1 MTLELAG
8 VHNVGEF
15 YSQHYLE
22 TLLAGD
28 LKATVAAWK
37 AAESAGGPKAP
48 SKRLSALHELYYRAS
63 SRAAGERSA
72 AVRLA
77 QAREVHAALLDVLG
91 YGRQPEVESLGR
103 DASGKERIVPVVLT
117 VLHERK
123 PLLWVVE
130 APFAQDLDNAAP
142 LSERPLPEQLRDG
155 IDRERDAA
163 KLPDATWAELLDGP
177 LLRSDGAPR
186 WLLLLAGSDVLL
198 IDKHKWPQG
207 KYLRFDLGMLLARR
221 EPAVLEAVAGL
232 LHREVLVP
240 AGGQSLLDQLDEKS
254 HKHAFAVSTDLK
266 RGIQQAIE
274 VLANEALHHRR
285 TVSKE
290 SVFSVPGLAAQLGSE
305 CIVYLYRLLFL
316 FYVEARSEEAG
327 VVHMGDG
334 AYRLGYSLESLRDLE
349 QVPLTSVAAR
359 EGTFIHESLE
369 KLFEVVQHGYRPKQ
383 RALGDQAA
391 GARGGFEVQ
400 PLRSQLFD
408 RERTPILKSVK
419 LRNEA
424 MQKVLA
430 LLSLSEAKRNRQ
442 RGRISYAQLGINQ
455 LGAVYEG
462 LLSYRG
468 FFATEDVI
476 ELSKDEEEGT
486 QSYFVAATR
495 KSEFDP
501 KLIATDERGVQR
513 VHTKGTF
520 LFRMAGRDRQKSAS
534 YYTPEV
540 LTECLTRY
548 TLKERLGEAGTSGA
562 LTADEILE
570 LTVCEPAMGSGAF
583 LNEAI
588 EQLAAA
594 YLTRKQAELGQTI
607 AAEQYALEKQKVKY
621 HLAVHN
627 SYGVDLNPLAG
638 ELGKV
643 SLWLHCLHPGAL
655 APYLDLRIATGNS
668 LIGARSE
675 IFTLGE
681 TEDEAGYRYWHA
693 FDRRPLALGSGPRPP
708 DAVYHFLLPDSGM
721 AAFDDDKVLRQLAPD
736 SVKAVKAWRRQ
747 FCARLSAPE
756 VERLLAIS
764 TRIDALWEQHLIKRR
779 EVLGKTRRTLSLWG
793 QPEAGAPKLPED
805 AQTLEEHA
813 RALAAPEAAGVRLGR
828 VMDYWCALWFW
839 PLSQASSLPTREEWF
854 AELEALT
861 DLGGVRVG
869 EANAARMQVVERLR
883 ERHRFFHWELRFA
896 EVFANRGGMDVILGN
911 PPWRKVQWQ
920 EADVLGDFDPALAVK
935 KLSAKQWA
943 DRRAELLEHSA
954 AREVFFD
961 EAEEAVGTQSY
972 LNAMQNYPLLRGV
985 QTNLYKCFMTRAWE
999 LGSVGGMVG
1008 LFHQQGTY
1016 DDPKGGALR
1025 IALAPRARLLT
1036 QCKNQLKLFPDVHHE
1051 RPFAMSVSA
1060 AHPAERVGFML
1071 MSNLFHPLTLD
1082 DSFAHDGVGEVP
1094 GIKNEAGEWDLRG
1107 HRSRLVPIS
1116 EETLSLFARL
1126 YDAPETTA
1134 REARLPVV
1142 HSREIL
1148 HALRRFADA
1157 PRRLSDLEGRY
1168 FATVCFDETGR
1179 QADGTIRREP
1189 QFPRNASEWVVSG
1202 PHFYVATPFNKTP
1215 NEGCSHNQDYSALDL
1230 TQVSDDFLPRTNYVP
1245 ACPPAEYLERIP
1257 EWHGRPITTYFRHVH
1272 REMVAP
1278 TGERTLVPA
1287 LLPPG
1292 PSHVNTLLA
1301 IASGSSAETV
1311 GYCAM
1316 AASIVVDFFVKS
1328 TGMGHVNVTLASQL
1342 PLPSRGPL
1350 QDALIT
1356 RALRL
1361 NCLTTHYASLWE
1373 ELYTAGFTRDA
1384 PTSVDPRASRYDH
1397 LAPEWHRDIALRTP
1411 FARRQALCEI
1421 DALAALS
1428 LGMTLNELLLIYRVQ
1443 FPVLQENERETFY
1456 DQRGK
1461 IVFTVSKGLVGVG
1474 LDRKQWTEL
1483 KDAQAGDEQ
1492 KAGWPAWARDAQGSY
1507 VPPFTRCD
1515 REHDMATAYREFQRR
1530 FKLIDYEED

>member
-28 LKATVAAWK
+28 IKATLTAWK
-37 AAESAGGPKAP
+37 AAEAAGGPKTP
-48 SKRLSALHELYYRAS
+48 PKRLSALQELYYRAS
-63 SRAAGERSA
+63 SRAAGERSV

-91 YGRQPEVESLGR
+91 YRRQPELESLGP
-103 DASGKERIVPVVLT
+103 DASGKERVVPVVLT

-123 PLLWVVE
+123 PLLWVIE
-130 APFAQDLDNAAP
+130 APFAQSLEDAAP

-155 IDRERDAA
+155 VEREREAA

-177 LLRSDGAPR
+177 LLRSDGSPR
-186 WLLLLAGSDVLL
+186 WVLLLAGGDVLL
-198 IDKHKWPQG
+198 LDKHKWPQG
-207 KYLRFDLGMLLARR
+207 KYLRFDLGMLMARR
-221 EPAVLEAVAGL
+221 ETQALETVAGL

-240 AGGQSLLDQLDEKS
+240 AAGQSLLDQLDEKS

-285 TVSKE
+285 NVSKE
-290 SVFSVPGLAAQLGSE
+290 NVFSVAGLATQLGNE

-327 VVHMGDG
+327 VVHMGEG

-349 QVPLTSVAAR
+349 QVPLTSSASR
-359 EGTFIHESLE
+359 ESTFIQESLE

-486 QSYFVAATR
+486 QSYFVASTR
-495 KSEFDP
+495 KGEFDP
-501 KLIATDERGVQR
+501 KLIVTDERGAQR
-513 VHTKGTF
+513 VHPKGTF

-548 TLKERLGEAGTSGA
+548 TLKERLGEAGAPGA
-562 LTADEILE
+562 LTADELLE

-588 EQLAAA
+588 EQLAEA
-594 YLTRKQAELGQTI
+594 YLKRKQAELGQTI
-607 AAEQYALEKQKVKY
+607 PAEHYAREKQKVKY
-621 HLAVHN
+621 HFAVHN

-643 SLWLHCLHPGAL
+643 SMWLHCLHPGAL

-675 IFTLGE
+675 ILTLGE
-681 TEDEAGYRYWHA
+681 TEDESGYRYWHA
-693 FDRRPLALGSGPRPP
+693 FDRRALVVGKEVRPT
-708 DAVYHFLLPDSGM
+708 DAVYHFLLPDNGM
-721 AAFDDDKVLRQLAPD
+721 AAFDEDKVLRQLAPD
-736 SVKAVKAWRRQ
+736 AVKAVKAWRKK

-756 VERLLAIS
+756 VERLLTIS
-764 TRIDALWEQHLIKRR
+764 TRIDALWEQHLTKRR
-779 EVLGKTRRTLSLWG
+779 EVLSKTRRTLSLWG
-793 QPEAGAPKLPED
+793 QPDPGPPKLPED

-813 RALAAPEAAGVRLGR
+813 RVLAAPEAAGVRLGR

-839 PLSQASSLPTREEWF
+839 PLSEASRLPTREAWF
-854 AELEALT
+854 ADLEALT

-869 EANAARMQVVERLR
+869 DADSARMKLVDLLR

-896 EVFANRGGMDVILGN
+896 EVFADRGGMDVILGN
-911 PPWRKVQWQ
+911 PPWRKVEWQ
-920 EADVLGDFDPALAVK
+920 EADVLGDFDPAL
-935 KLSAKQWA
+935 KLSAKQWGE
-943 DRRAELLEHSA
+943 RRAVLLEKVD
-954 AREVFFD
+954 ARGAFFE
-961 EAEEAVGTQSY
+961 EAEEALGTQSF
-972 LNAMQNYPLLRGV
+972 LNAAQNYPLLRGV

-999 LGSVGGMVG
+999 LGSAGGMVG

-1025 IALAPRARLLT
+1025 NALAPRARLLT
-1036 QCKNQLKLFPDVHHE
+1036 QCKNQLKLFPEVHHE

-1060 AHPAERVGFML
+1060 ARPAESVGFML

-1082 DSFAHDGVGEVP
+1082 DSFVHDGIGEVP
-1094 GIKNEAGEWDLRG
+1094 SIKDNAGAWDLRG
-1107 HRSRLVPIS
+1107 HRSRLVPVD
-1116 EETLSLFARL
+1116 EGTLSLFARL
-1126 YDAPETTA
+1126 YDKPGTPA

-1142 HSREIL
+1142 HGREIL
-1148 HALRRFADA
+1148 GALSRFAD
-1157 PRRLSDLEGRY
+1157 SDKLGPNGERWQTTREWHEGDR
-1168 FATVCFDETGR
+1168 TKD
-1179 QADGTIRREP
+1179 DTIRSEVRY
-1189 QFPRNASEWVVSG
+1189 AADVSEWIVSG
-1202 PHFYVATPFNKTP
+1202 PHFYVGNPLNKTP
-1215 NEGCSHNQDYSALDL
+1215 NAECRHNQDYSELDL
-1230 TQVSDDFLPRTNYVP
+1230 TQIEDGYLPRTTYAR
-1245 ACPPAEYLERIP
+1245 ACSPVEYQNRTPKLDGVSFFAR
-1257 EWHGRPITTYFRHVH
+1257 FRWAC
-1272 REMVAP
+1272 RKMLAP
-1278 TGERTLVPA
+1278 TGERTLIPCI
-1287 LLPPG
+1287 LPPG
-1292 PSHVNTLLA
+1292 APTIDGVMT
-1301 IASGSSAETV
+1301 IAFRDPVELSRFAGLT
-1311 GYCAM
+1311 
-1316 AASIVVDFFVKS
+1316 ASLPYDFFIKS
-1328 TGMGHVNVTLASQL
+1328 AGRSNFWPENAAQL
-1342 PLPSRGPL
+1342 PLPTCRA
-1350 QDALIT
+1350 ALGDSVAL

-1361 NCLTTHYASLWE
+1361 NLLTTHYVPLWE
-1373 ELYTAGFTRDA
+1373 ELFTHAFTQDA
-1384 PTSVDPRASRYDH
+1384 PTSTDPRAERYDQ
-1397 LAPEWHRDIALRTP
+1397 LTPQWQRNIALRTP

-1428 LGMTLNELLLIYRVQ
+1428 LGMTLDELLLIYRVQ

-1461 IVFTVSKGLVGVG
+1461 IVFTVSKGLVWVGV
-1474 LDRKQWTEL
+1474 DRKQWTEL
-1483 KDAQAGDEQ
+1483 KDAQAGDEL
-1492 KAGWPAWARDAQGSY
+1492 KASWPAWARDAQGPY

-1515 REHDMATAYREFQRR
+1515 RVQDMATAYREFQRR
-1530 FKLIDYEED
+1530 FKLLDDEEN